1 MNMDTQQYQ
10 NTSGSTAAEKIH
22 FGQAFTYP
30 FRKFSRIFNILWV
43 FVPIVGS
50 FAIYGYGVWITQKFI
65 RGEYR
70 QLPKFHFGKNLKLG
84 FFMFLK
90 IIPLMIVISIIY
102 LALAYLGTAGGVITA
117 ILMIFVFPIL
127 MINFMQHET
136 VAASFD
142 VKVLKPVFTHIGD
155 YLITI
160 LKSIAL
166 ALIFAVMCL
175 VIIGIPALQFTQ
187 GIFLADFYRRRVSSK
202 G

>member
-10 NTSGSTAAEKIH
+10 GTPSNTTAEKIS

-30 FRKFSRIFNILWV
+30 FRKFSRIFNILWL

-50 FAIYGYGVWITQKFI
+50 FAVYGYGVWITQKFI

-90 IIPLMIVISIIY
+90 VIPLMAVISIIY
-102 LALAYLGTAGGVITA
+102 FALSFLGTVGGIITA
-117 ILMIFVFPIL
+117 ILMFFVYPIL

-142 VKVLKPVFTHIGD
+142 IKVVKPVFTHIGD

-175 VIIGIPALQFTQ
+175 VLIGIPALQFTQ
-187 GIFLADFYRRRVSSK
+187 GIFLADFYRRKVLNK